1 MKGKTLEALSERL
14 NCFLINN
21 VKIIPKR
28 WKKFI
33 AYFYTDAIV
42 RKLYWRELNVF
53 MGERTYANIGMIA
66 DATEEAPV
74 IIGNNVSIAPYV
86 SFISTSEPNNG
97 QEIKQIAYVKNRCI
111 KEKEIIVEDEV
122 WLGAN
127 VTILPGVTIGKCSV
141 IGVGALVIDNVEPYS
156 IYAGVPARKIRDLD
170 MGDTIDDK

>member
-1 MKGKTLEALSERL
+1 MKSENLEALSERI
-14 NCFLINN
+14 NRFLISN

-53 MGERTYANIGMIA
+53 MGERTYANIGMMA

-74 IIGNNVSIAPYV
+74 IIGDNVSIAPYV

-97 QEIKQIAYVKNRCI
+97 REIKQIQYIKEHCI
-111 KEKEIIVEDEV
+111 KKKKIIVEDEV

-141 IGVGALVIDNVEPYS
+141 IGAGALVIDDVEPYS
-156 IYAGVPARKIRDLD
+156 IYAGIPARKIRDLSR
-170 MGDTIDDK
+170 GDISDDK